1 MQLQSLDRD
10 ARLILGQA
18 INKARDAWGR
28 PHLHAGA
35 GIRKLDP
42 EHFECRSG
50 LELRFVFKD
59 LGADGLYFVFMGNH
73 DQIRKF
79 VKGLK

>member
-1 MQLQSLDRD
+1 MHLQSLNRD
-10 ARLILGQA
+10 ERLILGQA

-59 LGADGLYFVFMGNH
+59 LGADGLYFVFMGSHNQVRH
-73 DQIRKF
+73 FIKSA
-79 VKGLK
+79 K